1 MSATDAVIAAPS
13 QVDEPIRAELFGI
26 ERLEQHAE
34 SLAAAQRTTERPTR
48 GRKLLPRVRE
58 NGRVLLAAYRNIVEA
73 VREKREITPAEEW
86 LLDNFFVVDEQLREI
101 RDHLPGGYYRLLP
114 KIAEGHLAGYP
125 RVYGL
130 AWAYVAHT
138 DSRFDLKTLQPFVRA
153 YQRIQPLTIGEI
165 WAVAIHLRVALV
177 ENVRRLSEQI
187 IRARQ
192 ARAGADEL
200 ADRLLGLSG
209 RPAEHADDV
218 LGRLDD
224 APLAGAFAVQLIQ
237 RLRDQDTSIMPALA
251 WLNEKLSAQG
261 TSANEVVAQEH
272 QAQGAA
278 NVTVR
283 NIITSMRWMSS
294 IDWLDFFESVS
305 LVDEVLRA
313 APGFAAMDFATRNE
327 YRTQIELLSRRSR
340 RSEIEVAREAMALAQ
355 NAARQNGNPRK
366 DETEDLEGEPGLPGV
381 PERAE
386 EDVGYYL
393 VSSGRRA
400 FERLVG
406 FRVPLRIRLRRAIRA
421 LATAGYLGGIAVLT
435 ALLLSVPLFLTWSA
449 GAGFWSLLLLG
460 ILGLV
465 PASDVAVSL
474 VNRLVPILVPPTLLP
489 KLELAQGVP
498 PELRTMVVV
507 PTLATNRADIE
518 EQLERLE
525 VHYLANP
532 EGHLHFALLTDW
544 SDALS
549 EHMPIDKALVAA
561 LADGIAQLNE
571 RYGSLPGGG
580 ERFLLLHRR
589 RLWNEKEGKWIG
601 WERKRGKLHELNRLL
616 RGAEDTS
623 FIPVDG
629 RPPTVPQGVRYVIT
643 LDADTRLPKGTAYR
657 LVGAMAHPLNRPR
670 FDPRQGRVVQG
681 YAILQPRITPSLP
694 TGPGSTTYQRIVSG
708 PGGVDPYAAAVS
720 DVYQD
725 LFEEGSFTGKGVY
738 DVDAFKVA
746 LEGKVPENALL
757 SHDLFEGIFAR
768 AGLVTDVDLF
778 EEFPANYEVAARRNH
793 RWVRGD
799 WQLLPWILG
808 QARDAAGR
816 RQRARIPAHGRW
828 KMVDNLRRSLAAPWL
843 FSMAVAA
850 WVLPAVPSLLWTGLF
865 LGSVAVPAF
874 IPVLDGLIPRRWGI
888 SKRNH
893 FRAVSHDIYVALT
906 QTLLAITMLAHQ
918 VWLMVD
924 AVVRTLGRLY
934 VTKRNLLEW
943 VAAAQAGYGVDL
955 RLRSFCQHL
964 RWGVVLA
971 VAAGTL
977 FIVLKPGAWP
987 VATPL
992 VLLWVLSPVF
1002 AWWMSIPLKDPQ
1014 EQILSPDETRPL
1026 RLVARRTWRFFET
1039 FVDDEQNALPPDN
1052 FQEDPESVEAHRT
1065 SPTNLGLY
1073 LLSTTVAHDFGW
1085 IGILDAAER
1094 LEATLET
1101 MTNLRRVRGHFFNW
1115 YDTRDLRPLDPMY
1128 VSTVDSGNLA
1138 GHLIALAQA
1147 CRGLLHRPLLRP
1159 EILEGIGDALAL
1171 LLESLEK
1178 AEHPQRTQT
1187 VTAEQLSEAAE
1198 SLSDL
1203 LEGPPTSLPGWV
1215 HRFEEL
1221 EVQAENLLDIAS
1233 TLSSDV
1239 KDGSPSE
1246 VLIWATAVRN
1256 AVRSHARDL
1265 GTTMPWCVRLYSE
1278 GSAVGEAWEGEG
1290 PATQLA
1296 RSASFLEPLVARS
1309 PTPVELSDLL
1319 RAVHEVI
1326 EKRSDVLES
1335 EDRDPILD
1343 DLDASWRAAA
1353 ALRHRFSALAL
1364 LAEQMVETMDF
1375 GFLFDSSRKLFSI
1388 GYRVAEGTL
1397 DPSSYDLLAS
1407 EARLASFVAVAKGD
1421 VAPRHWFL
1429 LGRSLTPVGGGA
1441 ALVSWSGSMFEYLM
1455 PLLVMEQP
1463 ARSLLDLTSR
1473 LVVGRQIRYGAERG
1487 VPWGVS
1493 ESGYNVRDVKL
1504 TYQYSDFG
1512 VPGLGLKRGL
1522 FEDVVVAPY
1531 ATALAAM
1538 VDPRAALNNFA
1549 RLEEAGAR
1557 GTYGFYEALD
1567 YTPSRL
1573 PEQARVAVVR
1583 AYMTHHQGMILVS
1596 LGNVVHDGLTRRRF
1610 HSHPMVQAA
1619 ELLLQERTPRSVSV
1633 TRPRG
1638 EEVREATLVR
1648 DLVLPTLRRFES
1660 PHDIT
1665 PRTHLL
1671 SNGRYTVVV
1680 TAAGSG
1686 FSRWGNL
1693 AVTRWREDTTRDCW
1707 GTFVF
1712 LRDAETGDVWS
1723 AGFQPSGT
1731 EADHYDVVYSEDRA
1745 KIMQRHRSL
1754 TITLEIV
1761 VSPEDDAELRRLT
1774 VTNLENRDREIDFT
1788 SYAEIVLAP
1797 QGADVAHPAFS
1808 NLFVETEF
1816 VPELGTL
1823 LATRRP
1829 RSADEP
1835 QVWLAHLTAVEG
1847 ETVDTLQYE
1856 SDRARFLGRG
1866 RGVRTPLSLIDGGTL
1881 SNTAGTVLDPIVS
1894 LRQRVAIPRGATVH
1908 LVFTTLVA
1916 PSREEA
1922 LEIAEKY
1929 RQPATFERESS
1940 LAWTQAQVQLHHLRI
1955 TQDEAHLFQ
1964 RLANRL
1970 LYVDPTLRAAPRVL
1984 ARNRAGP
1991 SGLWAYG
1998 ISGDLPIAL
2007 VRIER
2012 EEERDVVRQLLRAH
2026 EYWHLKGIPADLVI
2040 LNAKA
2045 TSYIQDLQE
2054 SLEAMVQAIQSAVGH
2069 ERHGEHGG
2077 VFVLRADLVPAR
2089 DRLLLRAAARLV
2101 ILARQ
2106 GTLSEQVVRL
2116 QRLRPGPVPPRL
2128 RSAREVAETVSPPAL
2143 DLEFFNGLGGF
2154 TADGHEY
2161 VTVLGK
2167 GQWTPA
2173 PWINVV
2179 ANSEFGFQVSESGS
2193 GYTWSVNSRENKLT
2207 PWSNDPVS
2215 DTPGETFYVR
2225 DENSG
2230 LVWGPTILPIR
2241 EESWPYV
2248 IRHGQ
2253 GYSRFQHT
2261 SHDIALDLL
2270 QFVPLRDPIKISRL
2284 TLENRS
2290 DRKKRLAVTAY
2301 AEWVLGVE
2309 RSSSTA
2315 FVVTSIDPATGA
2327 MFARN
2332 AWNEEFADRVAFADL
2347 GGRQISWTGDRL
2359 EFLGRNASLD
2369 HPASLER
2376 GDELSGKT
2384 GAGLD
2389 PCAALQTKVELEPG
2403 ERAEVLFLL
2412 GQGDSREEAR
2422 SLVERYRKMDC
2433 DALLHEVQDHWNHVL
2448 GSVQVRT
2455 PDPSIDLLL
2464 NRWLLYQTLSCRVRA
2479 RSAFYQSS
2487 GAYGFRDQ
2495 LQDVLALAVTRPDIV
2510 REHLLRAAARQ
2521 FPEGDVQH
2529 WWHPLTGRGV
2539 RTRISDD
2546 RLWLPYAVVHYLR
2559 TTEDWAVLDEEVRWL
2574 EGAALEEHEGEAHFQ
2589 PKESEERATLY
2600 EHCAR
2605 ALDHSLEVGSHG
2617 LPLIGAGD
2625 WNDGMNRVG
2634 HEGRGESV
2642 WLGWFLL
2649 VNLREFAQVA
2659 ELRAEG
2665 ERAARWRKRAAS
2677 LKASLEGEAWD
2688 GEWYRRAFFD
2698 DGTPLG
2704 SAGNDE
2710 CQIDSIPQSWAVLS
2724 GAGDKERA
2732 RQAMESV
2739 ERRLVRWEDRLLLLL
2754 SPPFDRTPLDPGY
2767 IKGYVPGIR
2776 ENGGQYTHAAI
2787 WSVVAFAVLGEG
2799 DVAVDLFNLLSPIHQ
2814 ASRRADVHR
2823 YKVEPYAVPADVYS
2837 QPPHVGR
2844 GGWTWYT
2851 GAAGWLYRAG
2861 LEWILGFRKRGPAL
2875 LLDPCIP
2882 RAWKRFE
2889 ITYRHGDT
2897 LYRITVENPK
2907 GVCRGVSRVS
2917 LDGTPLPREALVP
2930 LSDDGREH
2938 QVRVVL
2944 G

>member
-1 MSATDAVIAAPS
+1 VNATAAVVTPP
-13 QVDEPIRAELFGI
+13 QLDEPIRAEIFGI

-34 SLAAAQRTTERPTR
+34 SLASAQRATEKPTR

-58 NGRVLLAAYRNIVEA
+58 NGRALLAAYRNIVEA
-73 VREKREITPAEEW
+73 VRTKREITPAEEW

-101 RDHLPGGYYRLLP
+101 RDHLPRTYYHLLP
-114 KIAEGHLAGYP
+114 KVVEGHLAGYP

-138 DSRFDLKTLQPFVRA
+138 DSRFELETLQRFVRA
-153 YQRIQPLTIGEI
+153 YQRVQPLAIGEL
-165 WAVAIHLRVALV
+165 WAVAIHLRVALL
-177 ENVRRLSEQI
+177 ENLRRLSEQI
-187 IRARQ
+187 ISARQ
-192 ARAGADEL
+192 ARARADEL

-209 RPAEHADDV
+209 QPAERAEDV
-218 LGRLDD
+218 LSRLGD

-237 RLRDQDTSIMPALA
+237 RLRDQDPSIMPALV
-251 WLNEKLSAQG
+251 WLNKKLRAQG
-261 TSANEVVAQEH
+261 TLPVEVVAQEH
-272 QAQGAA
+272 RAQAAA

-283 NIITSMRWMSS
+283 NIIASMRWMSS
-294 IDWLDFFESVS
+294 IDWLEFFESVS
-305 LVDEVLRA
+305 LVDKVLRA
-313 APGFAAMDFATRNE
+313 APGFAAMDFVTRNE

-340 RSEIEVAREAMALAQ
+340 RSEIEVAREAVRLARK
-355 NAARQNGNPRK
+355 AARAKERP
-366 DETEDLEGEPGLPGV
+366 DAVAAELPHGEPQLPGI

-386 EDVGYYL
+386 EDPGYYL
-393 VSSGRRA
+393 LSRGRRA
-400 FERLVG
+400 FERQLG
-406 FRVPLRIRLRRAIRA
+406 FRVPLGIRIRRAYRA
-421 LATAGYLGGIAVLT
+421 LATSGYLGGIVALT
-435 ALLLSVPLFLTWSA
+435 ALLISGLLFLTWNA
-449 GAGFWSLLLLG
+449 GASSGILVLLG

-465 PASDVAVSL
+465 PASDVAVSI
-474 VNRLVPILVPPTLLP
+474 VNRLVPILVPPKLLS
-489 KLELAQGVP
+489 KLELARGVP
-498 PELRTMVVV
+498 AELRTMVVV
-507 PTLATNRADIE
+507 PTLLTSRADISG
-518 EQLERLE
+518 QLERLE

-544 SDALS
+544 ADAPRERLPGD
-549 EHMPIDKALVAA
+549 EALVAD
-561 LADGIAQLNE
+561 LAEGIARLNE
-571 RYGSLPGGG
+571 RYGNVPGGG

-589 RLWNEKEGKWIG
+589 RLWNEKENKWIG
-601 WERKRGKLHELNRLL
+601 WERKRGKLHELNRVL
-616 RGAEDTS
+616 RGIEDTT
-623 FIPVDG
+623 FIPING
-629 RPPTVPQGVRYVIT
+629 RPPRVPEGVRYVIT

-670 FDPRQGRVVQG
+670 FDPREGRVVMG

-694 TGPGSTTYQRIVSG
+694 TGPGSTIYQRIVSG

-725 LFEEGSFTGKGVY
+725 LFEEGSFTGKGIY
-738 DVDAFKVA
+738 DVDAFEAA

-757 SHDLFEGIFAR
+757 SHDLFEGLFAR
-768 AGLVTDVDLF
+768 AGLATDIDLF
-778 EEFPANYEVAARRNH
+778 EEFPSNYEVAARRLH

-808 QARDAAGR
+808 HARDASGR
-816 RQRARIPAHGRW
+816 KQTAHIPAYGRW
-828 KMVDNLRRSLAAPWL
+828 KMVDNLRRSLMAPTAFL
-843 FSMAVAA
+843 LLAAA
-850 WVLPAVPSLLWTGLF
+850 WILPGVPPYLWTGLVF
-865 LGSVAVPAF
+865 GAIAVPAF
-874 IPVLDGLIPRRWGI
+874 IPVLDGLVPQRWGI
-888 SKRNH
+888 SKRSH
-893 FRAVSHDIYVALT
+893 VRAVGHDLSVALS
-906 QTLLAITMLAHQ
+906 QTLLAIAMLAHQ
-918 VWLMVD
+918 ARLMVD
-924 AVVRTLGRLY
+924 AVVRTLGRVY

-955 RLRSFCQHL
+955 RLRSFYGHL
-964 RWGVVLA
+964 RWSVVLA
-971 VAAGTL
+971 IAVGAL
-977 FIVLKPGAWP
+977 SFIVKPEAWP
-987 VATPL
+987 LAVPF
-992 VLLWVLSPVF
+992 VLLWVLSPVV
-1002 AWWMSIPLKDPQ
+1002 AWRMSLPPKVPK
-1014 EQILSPDETRPL
+1014 EQILTAQETRSF
-1026 RLVARRTWRFFET
+1026 RLIARRTWRFFET
-1039 FVDDEQNALPPDN
+1039 FVDDDEHALPPDN
-1052 FQEDPESVEAHRT
+1052 FQEEPEPVEAHRT
-1065 SPTNLGLY
+1065 SPTNMGLY
-1073 LLSTTVAHDFGW
+1073 LLSTVVAHDFGW
-1085 IGILDAAER
+1085 IGILETVER
-1094 LEATLET
+1094 LEATLKT
-1101 MTNLRRVRGHFFNW
+1101 MTDLRRLRGHFFNW

-1138 GHLIALAQA
+1138 GHLIALARA
-1147 CRGLLHRPLLRP
+1147 CHQLMHRPLFGP
-1159 EILEGIGDALAL
+1159 ETLEGIRDSLEL
-1171 LLESLEK
+1171 LLDSMEK
-1178 AEHPQRTQT
+1178 AEHPGRTQT
-1187 VTAEQLSEAAE
+1187 VTAEQLREAAE
-1198 SLSDL
+1198 AMSAV
-1203 LEGPPTSLPGWV
+1203 LEDPPRALPEWV
-1215 HRFEEL
+1215 RRFKEL
-1221 EVQAENLLDIAS
+1221 DSEAENLLDIAR

-1239 KDGSPSE
+1239 EDESQSD
-1246 VLIWATAVRN
+1246 VLTWATAIWDS
-1256 AVRSHARDL
+1256 VRSYARDL
-1265 GTTMPWCVRLYSE
+1265 ETILPWCVRLYSDATAAGE
-1278 GSAVGEAWEGEG
+1278 TREDDGISTGAGLSAPVLE
-1290 PATQLA
+1290 
-1296 RSASFLEPLVARS
+1296 FLGDAN
-1309 PTPVELSDLL
+1309 PTPAGLSELCRAAEEEIEDGSLLFEDL
-1319 RAVHEVI
+1319 E
-1326 EKRSDVLES
+1326 
-1335 EDRDPILD
+1335 
-1343 DLDASWRAAA
+1343 ASQTAAA
-1353 ALRHRFSALAL
+1353 ALEHRLSGLAL
-1364 LAEQMVETMDF
+1364 LAEQMVQTMDF
-1375 GFLFDSSRKLFSI
+1375 QFLFDPSRKLFSI

-1397 DPSSYDLLAS
+1397 DPSFYDLLAS

-1421 VAPRHWFL
+1421 VSPRHWFL

-1455 PLLVMEQP
+1455 PHLVMQQP

-1493 ESGYNVRDVKL
+1493 ESAYNVRDVEL

-1538 VDPRAALNNFA
+1538 LDPRAALINFA
-1549 RLEEAGAR
+1549 RLEEAGAL
-1557 GTYGFYEALD
+1557 GVYGFYEALD

-1573 PEQARVAVVR
+1573 PERAGVVVIR
-1583 AYMTHHQGMILVS
+1583 AYMAHHQGMTIVS
-1596 LGNVVHDGLTRRRF
+1596 LGNVVHDGRSQRRF
-1610 HSHPMVQAA
+1610 HAHPMVQAT
-1619 ELLLQERTPRSVSV
+1619 ELLLQERTPRSVAV
-1633 TRPRG
+1633 ARPRG
-1638 EEVREATLVR
+1638 EEVRVAAHVR

-1671 SNGRYTVVV
+1671 SNGRYMVML

-1686 FSRWGNL
+1686 FSRRGDL

-1731 EADHYDVVYSEDRA
+1731 EADRYDVVYSEDRA
-1745 KIMQRHRSL
+1745 KIIQLHRSL

-1788 SYAEIVLAP
+1788 SYAEVVLAP
-1797 QGADVAHPAFS
+1797 QGADEAHPAFS

-1835 QVWLAHLTAVEG
+1835 QVWLAHLVAVEG
-1847 ETVDTLQYE
+1847 ETVDALQYE

-1866 RGVRTPLSLIDGGTL
+1866 RGIRTPLSVIDGGPL

-1894 LRQRVAIPRGATVH
+1894 VRQRVAIPQGGTVH

-1916 PSREEA
+1916 SSRDEA

-1970 LYVDPTLRAAPRVL
+1970 LYTDPTLRAAPQVL
-1984 ARNRAGP
+1984 AGNRTGP

-1998 ISGDLPIAL
+1998 ISGDLPIVL

-2012 EEERDVVRQLLRAH
+2012 EEERDVVRQLLRAN
-2026 EYWHLKGIPADLVI
+2026 EYWHLKGVSADLVI
-2040 LNAKA
+2040 LNARG

-2054 SLEAMVQAIQSAVGH
+2054 SLEGMVEAIQSAVSH
-2069 ERHGEHGG
+2069 EKHGAHGD
-2077 VFVLRADLVPAR
+2077 VFVLRTDLVPPEDQILLQATAR
-2089 DRLLLRAAARLV
+2089 VV
-2101 ILARQ
+2101 ILASQ

-2116 QRLRPGPVPPRL
+2116 QRSRPGPVPPKL
-2128 RSAREVAETVSPPAL
+2128 RSPRETAETVAPPAL

-2154 TADGHEY
+2154 TPDGREY

-2179 ANSEFGFQVSESGS
+2179 ANPGFGFQVSESGS

-2225 DENSG
+2225 DEDSG
-2230 LVWGPTILPIR
+2230 LVWGPTTLPIR

-2253 GYSRFQHT
+2253 GYSRFEHT
-2261 SHDIALDLL
+2261 SHGIALELL
-2270 QFVPLRDPIKISRL
+2270 QFVPVRDPVKISRL

-2290 DRKKRLAVTAY
+2290 DRKKRLTVTAY

-2309 RSSSTA
+2309 RSRSAA
-2315 FVVTSIDPATGA
+2315 FVVTDIDPVTGA

-2332 AWNEEFADRVAFADL
+2332 AWNGEFADRVAFADL
-2347 GGRQISWTGDRL
+2347 GGRQTSWTGDRL
-2359 EFLGRNASLD
+2359 EFLGRNASHD

-2376 GDELSGKT
+2376 REKLSGKT

-2412 GQGDSREEAR
+2412 GQGNSREQAR
-2422 SLVERYRKMDC
+2422 SLVERYRKMNC
-2433 DALLHEVQDHWNHVL
+2433 DAVL
-2448 GSVQVRT
+2448 SEIQKQWDRVLDTVQVKT
-2455 PDPSIDLLL
+2455 PDPSMDLLL
-2464 NRWLLYQTLSCRVRA
+2464 NRWLLYQTLSCRIWA
-2479 RSAFYQSS
+2479 RSAFYQSG

-2495 LQDVLALAVTRPDIV
+2495 LQDVLALAVTAPDIT
-2510 REHLLRAAARQ
+2510 REQLLRAAARQ

-2529 WWHPLTGRGV
+2529 WWHPPTGRGV

-2546 RLWLPYAVVHYLR
+2546 RLWLPYAVAHYLR
-2559 TTEDWAVLDEEVRWL
+2559 ITEDWAVLDEEVPWL
-2574 EGAALEEHEGEAHFQ
+2574 EGAALEEGEQEAYFE

-2605 ALDHSLEVGSHG
+2605 ALDRSLEVGGHG
-2617 LPLIGAGD
+2617 LPLMGSGD

-2634 HEGRGESV
+2634 YEGRGESV

-2649 VNLREFAQVA
+2649 VNLREFARIA
-2659 ELRAEG
+2659 DLRTEG
-2665 ERAARWRKRAAS
+2665 ERAARWRKKAA
-2677 LKASLEGEAWD
+2677 AFEAALEGEAWD

-2704 SAGNDE
+2704 SAENDE
-2710 CQIDSIPQSWAVLS
+2710 CQIDSIAQSWAVLS
-2724 GAGDKERA
+2724 GAGNEERA
-2732 RQAMESV
+2732 RRAMESV
-2739 ERRLVRWEDRLLLLL
+2739 ERRLIRWEDRLLLLL

-2787 WSVVAFAVLGEG
+2787 WSVAAYAMLGEG
-2799 DVAVDLFNLLSPIHQ
+2799 DKAVDLFNLLSPIHH

-2823 YKVEPYAVPADVYS
+2823 YKVEPYAVPADIYS
-2837 QPPHVGR
+2837 ESPHVGR

-2851 GAAGWLYRAG
+2851 GAAGWLSRAG
-2861 LEWILGFRKRGPAL
+2861 LEWILGFRKRGSSL
-2875 LLDPCIP
+2875 CIDPCIP
-2882 RAWKRFE
+2882 RKWKRFE
-2889 ITYRHGDT
+2889 ITYRHGST
-2897 LYRITVENPK
+2897 LYRITVENPN
-2907 GVCRGVSRVS
+2907 GVCRGVSQVS
-2917 LDGTPLPREALVP
+2917 LDGTLLSGEALVP

-2938 QVRVVL
+2938 RVHVVL
-2944 G
+2944 GDL